1 MKTPNG
7 QDMPR
12 FVPRDAPQTWAIKIA
27 SVDEKLRGSGKG
39 APTVIGARLTFEG
52 DYYMPVN
59 VDKKLAAKAS
69 AGSYFTVG
77 ADGSAG
83 IIDGKT
89 FERDWKAAS

>member
-12 FVPRDAPQTWAIKIA
+12 FVPRDAPQTWAIKIV
-27 SVDEKLRGSGKG
+27 SVQTGRKAG
-39 APTVIGARLTFEG
+39 AGAAATLTFEG

-77 ADGSAG
+77 ADGAAG
-83 IIDGKT
+83 IIDAKT